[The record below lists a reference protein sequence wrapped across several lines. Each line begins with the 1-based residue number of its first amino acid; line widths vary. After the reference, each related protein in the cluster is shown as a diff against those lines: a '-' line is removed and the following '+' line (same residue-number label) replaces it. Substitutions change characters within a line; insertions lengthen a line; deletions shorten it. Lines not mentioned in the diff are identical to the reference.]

1 MAIARLLDFLGMT
14 LTVFGIVGLCSG
26 AMAQKPSSLASAPD
40 SESTQMKIARAL
52 SAAPPDI
59 ARAATVVET
68 NSLGKTKVLRAGT
81 NGITCMPGD
90 PGGLGPGAWGLG
102 AQTMCQDQASM
113 QWFSDFAQRKPR
125 PTNRVPG
132 ITYML
137 AGGTQ
142 RSDTDPYDKTS
153 PLIRI
158 GPHWMIMWP
167 LDPKAMGLADR
178 HKASGAYIKWAGTPY
193 AYLDVMGHP

>member
-90 PGGLGPGAWGLG
+90 PGGLGPGGSN
-102 AQTMCQDQASM
+102 DV
-113 QWFSDFAQRKPR
+113 PR
-125 PTNRVPG
+125 PGVD
-132 ITYML
+132 
-137 AGGTQ
+137 AVVQ
-142 RSDTDPYDKTS
+142 RLCST
-153 PLIRI
+153 
-158 GPHWMIMWP
+158 
-167 LDPKAMGLADR
+167 
-178 HKASGAYIKWAGTPY
+178 
-193 AYLDVMGHP
+193 

>member
-1 MAIARLLDFLGMT
+1 MASTRFLDFLGMT
-14 LTVFGIVGLCSG
+14 LSIFGIVGLCSG
-26 AMAQKPSSLASAPD
+26 AIAQKPSSLASAPD

-68 NSLGKTKVLRAGT
+68 DSLGKTKVLRAGT

-90 PGGLGPGAWGLG
+90 PGGLG
-102 AQTMCQDQASM
+102 AQTMCQDKASM

-167 LDPKAMGLADR
+167 LDPKATGLADR
-178 HKASGAYIKWAGTPY
+178 HKDSGAYIKWAGTPY
-193 AYLDVMGHP
+193 AYLDVMGYP

>member
-1 MAIARLLDFLGMT
+1 MAFKRFFGFLGMT
-14 LTVFGIVGLCSG
+14 LTAFGTAGLCSG
-26 AMAQKPSSLASAPD
+26 AMAQKPSSLASAPA
-40 SESTQMKIARAL
+40 SGESKQTKIARAL
-52 SAAPPDI
+52 SAAPPNI
-59 ARAATVVET
+59 ASAATVVET
-68 NSLGKTKVLRAGT
+68 NSHGKTEVLRAGT
-81 NGITCMPGD
+81 NGFTCMPGD
-90 PGGLGPGAWGLG
+90 PGGLG

-125 PTNRVPG
+125 PTNLVPG

-142 RSDTDPYDKTS
+142 RSDTDPYDKTG

-167 LDPKAMGLADR
+167 FDPKTTGLPDR
-178 HKASGAYIKWAGTPY
+178 HKPFGAYIKWAGTPY
-193 AYLDVMGHP
+193 AYLDVMGPP